1 MTINPNVQDR
11 PYETLLELI
20 AVKGKPKSDRTGTGT
35 ISSFGHQ
42 MRFDMTDGFPLISSK
57 RVPFRL
63 IAAELLWFLSGDTNI
78 KALTDQNVHIW
89 DEWADEN
96 GELGPVYGSQWRNWG
111 LDLFAG
117 DRGFDQIKALV
128 NGIIKDPMGR
138 RHVVTAWNPSDLD
151 EMALPPCHMFFQ
163 CYVSEDRELSLQVYQ
178 RSADMFLG
186 VPFNIASYALL
197 LHMIAAQT
205 GMTPGT
211 LVWTGGDCHIYDN
224 HREQVELQLERN
236 PWYFALPKLTLNP
249 DVQSIF
255 DYRLEDFT
263 LDDYECF
270 DAIPAPVAV

>member
-1 MTINPNVQDR
+1 MTINPHVQSR
-11 PYETLLELI
+11 PYEELLELI
-20 AVKGKPKSDRTGTGT
+20 ATKGKPKSDRTGTGT
-35 ISSFGHQ
+35 VSSFGHQ
-42 MRFDMTDGFPLISSK
+42 MRFDMSEGFPLISSK

-63 IAAELLWFLSGDTNI
+63 VAAELLWFISGDTNI

-205 GMTPGT
+205 GTTSGT
-211 LVWTGGDCHIYDN
+211 LIWTGGDCHIYDN

-236 PWYFALPKLTLNP
+236 PWYYAMPKLTLNP